1 MCDDTNWPA
10 RLEDYEAAIDEFEC
24 VSRALKAALADRG
37 PLQEY
42 QRLIDAE
49 VVARERVVRTRTRL
63 INLRRVTHAL
73 PRVSDRATGPE
84 TAPPESA
91 RHAS

>member
-1 MCDDTNWPA
+1 MSDETNWPA
-10 RLEDYEAAIDEFEC
+10 RCQDYEAAIEELEC

-37 PLQEY
+37 PLQKY

-49 VVARERVVRTRTRL
+49 AVARERVVRIRTLL

-73 PRVSDRATGPE
+73 QRASDRDADTQ
-84 TAPPESA
+84 
-91 RHAS
+91 